1 MNENFT
7 ANKNQRRPGAQG
19 AQAGLRLGYYLLSL

>member
-7 ANKNQRRPGAQG
+7 ANKKSAQGSAKRRPGA
-19 AQAGLRLGYYLLSL
+19 RLLLTFVVMY